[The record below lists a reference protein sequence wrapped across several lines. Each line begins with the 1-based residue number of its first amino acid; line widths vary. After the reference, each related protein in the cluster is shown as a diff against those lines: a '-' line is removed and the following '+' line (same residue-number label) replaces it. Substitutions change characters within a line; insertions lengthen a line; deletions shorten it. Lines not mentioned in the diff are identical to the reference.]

1 MVSGRQVH
9 TCLCG
14 EWGGQWD
21 ELCSCAWYLLFCSI
35 FLPDNSNLFFRIQ
48 FMGYL
53 LPETHDYSSF
63 PRLTWALPLV
73 VPGNPGYILKHFP
86 FFIVT
91 ICIHVFPPQE
101 SLKLLEDE
109 DCSVF
114 LYLMWNLACSSLSK
128 CLSNKLLNL
137 SSKAEFSSEAFDV
150 SAHFQDKLLKSLLQC
165 MLCNFPVGESSCSTH
180 LWLLPNLCIKDMI
193 ML

>member
-1 MVSGRQVH
+1 M
-9 TCLCG
+9 
-14 EWGGQWD
+14 
-21 ELCSCAWYLLFCSI
+21 LFHSI
-35 FLPDNSNLFFRIQ
+35 SLPDNSNLFFRIQ

-53 LPETHDYSSF
+53 LPETHDYSSL

-86 FFIVT
+86 FCVVT
-91 ICIHVFPPQE
+91 IYVHVYPPLE

-109 DCSVF
+109 DYSVF
-114 LYLMWNLACSSLSK
+114 LYLVWNLACSSLSK
-128 CLSNKLLNL
+128 CLSSKLLNL
-137 SSKAEFSSEAFDV
+137 SSKAEFPSEASDV

-165 MLCNFPVGESSCSTH
+165 MLCNFPTGESSSSTH
-180 LWLLPNLCIKDMI
+180 LWLLPNLYIKDMI